1 MWLLNQCRADVDA
14 RRWVVAERS
23 ARKKRE
29 ARVWQKFRAY
39 LVGSSISTSTVSTSA
54 GISLTALVSIL
65 ASIAS
70 RMFRSASSRERPCD
84 THPGRAGHSATNHL
98 SSSCSIVTT
107 NFFTRVSV
115 VVLIGRHSRT
125 LRGPDAQASCQNAFR
140 TLHHWFC
147 QPSTLCAAALRK
159 HNEVTLSYCSTLGYT
174 GPNRFHLRR
183 LTWEG
188 RGAPRA
194 RKCAMRALLFVP
206 VRAGRRAR
214 LALFPSG
221 AGRRARLSGR
231 QARTSVVRVAREEF
245 KFAPTASLLGKL
257 RR

>member
-1 MWLLNQCRADVDA
+1 
-14 RRWVVAERS
+14 
-23 ARKKRE
+23 
-29 ARVWQKFRAY
+29 
-39 LVGSSISTSTVSTSA
+39 
-54 GISLTALVSIL
+54 
-65 ASIAS
+65 
-70 RMFRSASSRERPCD
+70 
-84 THPGRAGHSATNHL
+84 
-98 SSSCSIVTT
+98 
-107 NFFTRVSV
+107 
-115 VVLIGRHSRT
+115 
-125 LRGPDAQASCQNAFR
+125 
-140 TLHHWFC
+140 
-147 QPSTLCAAALRK
+147 
-159 HNEVTLSYCSTLGYT
+159 VTLSYCSTLGYT